1 MRHDVKMGREAT
13 RTDQIRAAGVN
24 QLRGTATA
32 LALAAFVL
40 SLGCQVTERRDDG
53 DEGGAGGSAGFSGAG
68 ASGSAGVGGTEGDS
82 GAGGAAGSTGG
93 SSGATGGSTAA
104 GGTGGSVGCDTCEWA
119 DDGACDEPDIC
130 PPGTDCTDCGP
141 GTGGASGA
149 GGSGGAAGNL
159 GAGGSGGGS
168 CDTSVF
174 ADVYWSDTSTCL
186 SVCHDTQLRSD
197 GTYQKRLITTSPVA
211 RFCEHGTWQALD
223 CGTIQFTNACT
234 GASYTQPWS
243 YSPGVFVLESVTY
256 TPDSIGFDCGTLC

>member
-1 MRHDVKMGREAT
+1 M
-13 RTDQIRAAGVN
+13 
-24 QLRGTATA
+24 
-32 LALAAFVL
+32 
-40 SLGCQVTERRDDG
+40 
-53 DEGGAGGSAGFSGAG
+53 
-68 ASGSAGVGGTEGDS
+68 
-82 GAGGAAGSTGG
+82 
-93 SSGATGGSTAA
+93 
-104 GGTGGSVGCDTCEWA
+104 GCDTCEWA
-119 DDGACDEPDIC
+119 DDGECDEPDIC

-174 ADVYWSDTSTCL
+174 ADAFWSDTSTCL

-197 GTYQKRLITTSPVA
+197 GTYQKRRITITTNPIVS
-211 RFCEHGTWQALD
+211 FCEHGTWQALD